1 MGTKER
7 KDKRIFFYLCV
18 LCILVSLIIIYMTK
32 IQNKEIY
39 AVNDDENI
47 EQIQI
52 SQAKKIELNDII
64 RDELIQ
70 IPKRIEIYEKNEEL
84 EYITKYRNN
93 SELYIG
99 TTKIVQEGKNGIQTI
114 TLKKNYD
121 SDGNLINEEQVNCRV
136 TKSSI
141 DKIIEVGSKKNDRNY
156 KWGKFNKNII

>member
-7 KDKRIFFYLCV
+7 KDKRIFFYLGV

>member
-114 TLKKNYD
+114 TFKKNYD

>member
-7 KDKRIFFYLCV
+7 KDKRIFFYLGV

-114 TLKKNYD
+114 TFKKNYD
-121 SDGNLINEEQVNCRV
+121 SDGNLINEDLV
-136 TKSSI
+136 TLQLTCSSFI
-141 DKIIEVGSKKNDRNY
+141 
-156 KWGKFNKNII
+156 KFPSES